1 MIHMKANPFKF
12 KSKADIASEAI
23 ANSIMLEGADADSDL
38 VDGESMLESLMN
50 MFKTNRMA
58 TLGALIIVLFSLA
71 AIFAPL
77 IAPYDPIAMNLAER
91 LKGPSLSHWLGTDDI
106 GRDILT
112 RVIYGGRI
120 SLMIGIV
127 PSFISLVIGAVMGLI
142 AGYIGGWVDGLIMR
156 FADIMLAFPSLL
168 LAMVIM
174 YIMGASLFNLFIALS
189 IVSWASTARIV
200 RAQTLAL
207 KEKEFI
213 EAARS
218 MGVRRFM
225 IMIRHILPNC
235 LASMIVLFT
244 MEIPGAIMY
253 EASLSFLG
261 VGAQPPTASWGLMVS
276 LGKQHANNCPWV
288 ILAPGFAILLIV
300 MAFNFLG
307 DGLRDSIDP
316 YLKN

>member
-1 MIHMKANPFKF
+1 MKGNPFKF
-12 KSKADIASEAI
+12 RSKADLLSENIAENLLNGEEA
-23 ANSIMLEGADADSDL
+23 AEV
-38 VDGESMLESLMN
+38 VDGESLKDSLILML
-50 MFKTNRMA
+50 KTNPMA
-58 TLGALIIVLFSLA
+58 LVGALIILIFALA
-71 AIFAPL
+71 AIFAPFV
-77 IAPYDPIAMNLAER
+77 APYDPIAMNLADR
-91 LKGPSLSHWLGTDDI
+91 LQAPSWAHPLGTDDI
-106 GRDILT
+106 GRDVLSRI
-112 RVIYGGRI
+112 IYGGRI

-127 PSFISLVIGAVMGLI
+127 PSLISLTIGATLGLM

-156 FADIMLAFPSLL
+156 MADIVLAFPSLL

-189 IVSWASTARIV
+189 MVNWASTARVV
-200 RAQTLAL
+200 RAQTMSL
-207 KEKEFI
+207 KQKEFI
-213 EAARS
+213 EAAHS

-225 IMIRHILPNC
+225 IMFRHILPNC

-244 MEIPGAIMY
+244 LDVPSAIMY

-276 LGKQHANNCPWV
+276 IGKQHANNCPWL

-316 YLKN
+316 YTKN